1 MNSFYIQRLG
11 CPKNDVDA
19 DYIAGFLRLHQLVQV
34 DRPED
39 ADLLIVN
46 SCGFIQAAKE
56 ESIDAVLALAK
67 LKENQNRK
75 KLVITGCLSQRYADE
90 LRRDIPELDGIF
102 GINDFAGLKEVIE
115 GTAGQVVIRNANP
128 MVFQGCDFPRA
139 INPAESYGYIKIADG
154 CDNRCS
160 YCAIPNIR
168 GRYRSS
174 PIDDICREARWL
186 LDNGKRELILVSQ
199 ESSAFGRDL
208 YGKPRL
214 IELLERL
221 IRLDG
226 DFWIRVMYLH
236 PARIDAELVDYMIDN
251 PKICNY
257 FDVPVQHIDDA
268 LLRAMGRKVTSDQ
281 IERVIDLIRAR
292 QERAAIR
299 TTVMVGFPGETEAQ
313 FEDLCRFIEKRR
325 FDRLGAFTYS
335 AEDETPA
342 AALPGRI
349 DDETKEWRQHR
360 LMEIQQEIA
369 FENNRAEK
377 GRQLEVIVDGAD
389 GNGRT
394 AVGRTRF
401 DAPEIDQTVRFDSAD
416 VNPGDLI
423 TVTITGCDGYDL
435 LGERGTHEPHRQ
447 PR

>member
-128 MVFQGCDFPRA
+128 TVFQGCDFPRA

-313 FEDLCRFIEKRR
+313 FEELCRFIEKRR

-377 GRQLEVIVDGAD
+377 GRQLEVIVDGAN
-389 GNGRT
+389 GNGRA

>member
-1 MNSFYIQRLG
+1 
-11 CPKNDVDA
+11 
-19 DYIAGFLRLHQLVQV
+19 
-34 DRPED
+34 
-39 ADLLIVN
+39 
-46 SCGFIQAAKE
+46 
-56 ESIDAVLALAK
+56 
-67 LKENQNRK
+67 
-75 KLVITGCLSQRYADE
+75 
-90 LRRDIPELDGIF
+90 
-102 GINDFAGLKEVIE
+102 
-115 GTAGQVVIRNANP
+115 
-128 MVFQGCDFPRA
+128 
-139 INPAESYGYIKIADG
+139 
-154 CDNRCS
+154 
-160 YCAIPNIR
+160 
-168 GRYRSS
+168 
-174 PIDDICREARWL
+174 
-186 LDNGKRELILVSQ
+186 LILVSQ

-313 FEDLCRFIEKRR
+313 FEELCRFIEKRR

-369 FENNRAEK
+369 FEKQPGGE
-377 GRQLEVIVDGAD
+377 
-389 GNGRT
+389 RT
-394 AVGRTRF
+394 AAGGYRGRRKREW
-401 DAPEIDQTVRFDSAD
+401 PHGRRPNPVRC
-416 VNPGDLI
+416 PGNRP
-423 TVTITGCDGYDL
+423 DG
-435 LGERGTHEPHRQ
+435 Q
-447 PR
+447 V

>member
-128 MVFQGCDFPRA
+128 TVFQGCDFPRA

-221 IRLDG
+221 IRWTAIIG
-226 DFWIRVMYLH
+226 S
-236 PARIDAELVDYMIDN
+236 ASC
-251 PKICNY
+251 ICT
-257 FDVPVQHIDDA
+257 
-268 LLRAMGRKVTSDQ
+268 R
-281 IERVIDLIRAR
+281 
-292 QERAAIR
+292 
-299 TTVMVGFPGETEAQ
+299 PG
-313 FEDLCRFIEKRR
+313 
-325 FDRLGAFTYS
+325 S
-335 AEDETPA
+335 
-342 AALPGRI
+342 
-349 DDETKEWRQHR
+349 
-360 LMEIQQEIA
+360 
-369 FENNRAEK
+369 
-377 GRQLEVIVDGAD
+377 
-389 GNGRT
+389 
-394 AVGRTRF
+394 TR
-401 DAPEIDQTVRFDSAD
+401 
-416 VNPGDLI
+416 NWL
-423 TVTITGCDGYDL
+423 TI
-435 LGERGTHEPHRQ
+435 
-447 PR
+447 

>member
-19 DYIAGFLRLHQLVQV
+19 DYIAGFLRLLKLIQV
-34 DRPED
+34 DRPEN

-115 GTAGQVVIRNANP
+115 GAAGQVVIRSANP
-128 MVFQGCDFPRA
+128 TVFQGCDFPRA

-160 YCAIPNIR
+160 YCAIPEIR
-168 GRYRSS
+168 GRYRSR
-174 PIDDICREARWL
+174 PIDDICREARLL

-281 IERVIDLIRAR
+281 IERVIDLIRAK

-299 TTVMVGFPGETEAQ
+299 TTVIVGFPGETDEQ
-313 FEDLCRFIEKRR
+313 FDRLCRFIEKRR

-335 AEDETPA
+335 AEDQTPA

-377 GRQLEVIVDGAD
+377 GRRLEVIVDGAD

-401 DAPEIDQTVRFDSAD
+401 DAPEIDQNVRFDSAD

-423 TVTITGCDGYDL
+423 TVTVTGCDGYDL